1 MRHQKDNMYGSFFR
15 PFGNVSK
22 LHQRLQSSLL
32 HSWAPGDM
40 ARRHSWAPGA
50 DDPEICVTMTAPQL
64 QEKESELKAMHQR
77 LIHEA
82 KEREKIEALLEQQKH
97 FAAVSSGAAPRP
109 RVRACVRAQSAV
121 LAGRMRGCMCVCVYV
136 RVRAR
141 SIARP
146 GGEMNR
152 LAGDAGERCG
162 SECAGAGTQE
172 KSRSRAHQCS
182 AGAE

>member
-1 MRHQKDNMYGSFFR
+1 MFQ
-15 PFGNVSK
+15 K

-97 FAAVSSGAAPRP
+97 FAAVSFGAAPSA
-109 RVRACVRAQSAV
+109 RACARAVCGAH
-121 LAGRMRGCMCVCVYV
+121 GRICGCVCVCVCVYGHG
-136 RVRAR
+136 
-141 SIARP
+141 P
-146 GGEMNR
+146 
-152 LAGDAGERCG
+152 
-162 SECAGAGTQE
+162 
-172 KSRSRAHQCS
+172 SRGWEGR
-182 AGAE
+182 

>member
-1 MRHQKDNMYGSFFR
+1 MEASVR
-15 PFGNVSK
+15 PQSRARPEGR
-22 LHQRLQSSLL
+22 LHQSCPYRL

-40 ARRHSWAPGA
+40 ARRHSWDPGA

-109 RVRACVRAQSAV
+109 RVRACVRAVCGARRAHARV
-121 LAGRMRGCMCVCVYV
+121 YVCMCVYGHG
-136 RVRAR
+136 
-141 SIARP
+141 P
-146 GGEMNR
+146 
-152 LAGDAGERCG
+152 
-162 SECAGAGTQE
+162 
-172 KSRSRAHQCS
+172 SRGRE
-182 AGAE
+182 GR